1 VILNKREK
9 LTVAAIAAVLLLLA
23 GTGFLLLNGRG
34 GNDDDAIQRRA
45 NTLTLVRTYVE
56 KEEFDRAL
64 SLLENLLIENPD
76 DGEASELLDIVLA
89 AKRAR
94 DRIDA
99 GEPVDRTEL
108 EEALAAARDA
118 AARIASA
125 ADEAWRAA
133 SRISTESRRD
143 TRGAAADSAQD
154 AAPSDGDG
162 SAERQPADTTATA
175 AVDGESDRDA
185 VARMEKEQAAREE
198 AERKALEENL
208 AKKNAEIQKR
218 IEEVN
223 RNVAQGKQAAES
235 GSYRSARDSF
245 NRAAAA
251 LPEGEDAF
259 NTGKYLEM
267 AESLLGI
274 AEQTDDSTIKTEA
287 LSGALE
293 YANEALRADP
303 SSANAY
309 WLRSR
314 IYDGQGKDDQALA
327 DLAEAVRLDGKK
339 LSVCV

>member
-1 VILNKREK
+1 
-9 LTVAAIAAVLLLLA
+9 
-23 GTGFLLLNGRG
+23 
-34 GNDDDAIQRRA
+34 
-45 NTLTLVRTYVE
+45 
-56 KEEFDRAL
+56 
-64 SLLENLLIENPD
+64 
-76 DGEASELLDIVLA
+76 
-89 AKRAR
+89 
-94 DRIDA
+94 
-99 GEPVDRTEL
+99 
-108 EEALAAARDA
+108 
-118 AARIASA
+118 
-125 ADEAWRAA
+125 
-133 SRISTESRRD
+133 
-143 TRGAAADSAQD
+143 
-154 AAPSDGDG
+154 
-162 SAERQPADTTATA
+162 
-175 AVDGESDRDA
+175 
-185 VARMEKEQAAREE
+185 MEKEQAAREE

-327 DLAEAVRLDGKK
+327 DLTEAVRLDGKV
-339 LSVCV
+339 SVCV

>member
-1 VILNKREK
+1 MNKREK

-34 GNDDDAIQRRA
+34 GNDNDAVQRRA

-143 TRGAAADSAQD
+143 TRGAAADSAED

-175 AVDGESDRDA
+175 AADGESDRDA

-223 RNVAQGKQAAES
+223 RNVAQGKQA
-235 GSYRSARDSF
+235 
-245 NRAAAA
+245 
-251 LPEGEDAF
+251 
-259 NTGKYLEM
+259 
-267 AESLLGI
+267 
-274 AEQTDDSTIKTEA
+274 
-287 LSGALE
+287 
-293 YANEALRADP
+293 
-303 SSANAY
+303 
-309 WLRSR
+309 
-314 IYDGQGKDDQALA
+314 
-327 DLAEAVRLDGKK
+327 
-339 LSVCV
+339 